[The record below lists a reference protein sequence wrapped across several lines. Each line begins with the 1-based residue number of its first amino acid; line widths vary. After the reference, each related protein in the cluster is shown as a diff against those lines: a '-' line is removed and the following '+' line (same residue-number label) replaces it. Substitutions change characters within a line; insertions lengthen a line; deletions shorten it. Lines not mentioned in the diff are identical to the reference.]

1 MCVCA
6 LANLEIFTLYESRQR
21 QGLNPL
27 VDPSALSQYRALC
40 YHHITGSTRPCC
52 CQDYLMRLL
61 ALPRLTSTSSHRP
74 FLPRL
79 ESPQPGRF
87 FPSFLSVPSPFPFS
101 FFLHVLIF
109 LSPSLFLS
117 FLFSSS
123 QMSNLSWFRVL
134 FGDFTCD
141 RFLEHVTASQTF
153 NRLIF
158 ACLFLFLNS
167 MNHD

>member
-74 FLPRL
+74 FLPSS
-79 ESPQPGRF
+79 ESPWPGRF

-101 FFLHVLIF
+101 FFLHLLIF

-123 QMSNLSWFRVL
+123 SRAFPLYFSRTLVDVKFKLVQGFIW
-134 FGDFTCD
+134 
-141 RFLEHVTASQTF
+141 RFY
-153 NRLIF
+153 
-158 ACLFLFLNS
+158 
-167 MNHD
+167 M